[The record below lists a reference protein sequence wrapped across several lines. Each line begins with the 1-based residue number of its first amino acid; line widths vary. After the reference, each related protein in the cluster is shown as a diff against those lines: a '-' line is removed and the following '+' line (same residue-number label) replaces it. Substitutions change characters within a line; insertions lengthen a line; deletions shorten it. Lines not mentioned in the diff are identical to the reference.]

1 MYVQIKISP
10 YLIFYLS
17 GIINQISIDE
27 RGDVLNPDTLVLN
40 FMDDNGVYTLVG
52 LGALLFFHFY
62 FFHLLLLF
70 TKFVMRITPTIA
82 L

>member
-52 LGALLFFHFY
+52 ELLFFIYFY
-62 FFHLLLLF
+62 CLQSLS
-70 TKFVMRITPTIA
+70 
-82 L
+82 